1 MHPQPFTRHLDGSQR
16 AASLEADVLTRS
28 AVDWLW
34 KSDNQGVVIQCLQ
47 ATDGGM
53 LDPLEAPL
61 SVGSPLWGQ
70 TQIDWFNILPE
81 SIQAGFLAQQPLRN
95 VVASWSSGSD
105 TRLCVVI
112 NGDVVETT
120 GGSFHW
126 EGGISV
132 SPPASL
138 TALQLHPHPSTT
150 PLGHR
155 EAASS
160 MVGRTITNRIED
172 ALTLGQRFQRHSA
185 VLVVKLHASPPDPAL
200 LDKAVMLLETA
211 LRPEDV
217 MEILGPDEIGA
228 VLLDLGD
235 TPLATAAAAR
245 LMAMRLITALNPS
258 AAGDSQPDC
267 TAGLALVAP
276 PVTHAANV
284 LKQARDAVVH
294 TRWQIAPHVWVS
306 DPNLHRDLTSRVVL
320 ESELQHAL
328 KADEFVLHYQPVVN
342 VQGEVVGAE
351 ALIRWHHPQRGMV
364 SPAHF
369 IPAAEESGLIVQL
382 GRWVLRNAC
391 KQLAQWARIPYKAN
405 WTIAVNVS
413 AKQFAQASFV
423 DEVLGALSETGANPR
438 RLKLELTESVM
449 VTKVEEAI
457 TKMTVLQEQGLK
469 FSLDDFGTG
478 YSSLSYLK
486 RLPLQQL
493 KIDQSFVRDIHKD
506 PNDAAIVKTILAL
519 AHSLELSVIA
529 EGVETTE
536 QELFLISAGCR
547 FMQGYLYGKPAPIEQ
562 WP

>member
-1 MHPQPFTRHLDGSQR
+1 MGWFNTSP
-16 AASLEADVLTRS
+16 ASL
-28 AVDWLW
+28 
-34 KSDNQGVVIQCLQ
+34 
-47 ATDGGM
+47 
-53 LDPLEAPL
+53 
-61 SVGSPLWGQ
+61 
-70 TQIDWFNILPE
+70 
-81 SIQAGFLAQQPLRN
+81 QAGFMARQPLRN
-95 VVASWSSGSD
+95 VMASWSAKSE
-105 TRLCVVI
+105 TRFCLVI
-112 NGDVVETT
+112 NGDLVGTT
-120 GGSFHW
+120 DRSRHW
-126 EGGISV
+126 EGSLSL
-132 SPPASL
+132 SPLASL
-138 TALQLHPHPSTT
+138 AGLPPHLQPTAHQ
-150 PLGHR
+150 GHR
-155 EAASS
+155 DPAASPTA
-160 MVGRTITNRIED
+160 GRAIVNRIED
-172 ALTLGQRFQRHSA
+172 ALTLGQRFHRYSA
-185 VLVVKLHASPPDPAL
+185 VLVVRLRASSPQPTSLDRAL
-200 LDKAVMLLETA
+200 GLLGTA

-217 MEILGPDEIGA
+217 LEVLGPEEIGA
-228 VLLDLGD
+228 VLMDLGD

-245 LMAMRLITALNPS
+245 LMAMRLVTALNP
-258 AAGDSQPDC
+258 AAVDLPPDC
-267 TAGLALVAP
+267 IVGLALVAP
-276 PVTHAANV
+276 PATHASHV
-284 LKQARDAVVH
+284 LKQAQDAVTH

-328 KADEFVLHYQPVVN
+328 KAEEFVLHYQPVVN

-351 ALIRWHHPQRGMV
+351 ALIRWRHPQRGMV
-364 SPAHF
+364 PPVQF
-369 IPAAEESGLIVQL
+369 IPAAEESGLIVPL
-382 GRWVLRNAC
+382 GRWVLRAAC
-391 KQLAQWARIPYKAN
+391 RQLAQWARIPYKAS

-438 RLKLELTESVM
+438 RLKLELTESIM

-457 TKMTVLQEQGLK
+457 AKMTVLQEQGLK

-547 FMQGYLYGKPAPIEQ
+547 FMQGYLYGKPAPIEH